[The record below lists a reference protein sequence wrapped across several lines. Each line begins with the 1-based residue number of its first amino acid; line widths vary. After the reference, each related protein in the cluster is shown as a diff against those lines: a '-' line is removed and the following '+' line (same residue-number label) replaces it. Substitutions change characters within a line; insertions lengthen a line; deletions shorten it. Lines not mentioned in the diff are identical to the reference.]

1 MKKMWV
7 VLAGNVPVC
16 IKKGEVFP
24 ITAFMNQRKN
34 IFIPIFDD
42 FHKARIFA
50 YRIKNR
56 DMLFAT
62 SVKIAEVKFYKDNQ
76 NGLIV

>member
-1 MKKMWV
+1 MKKMWI

-16 IKKGEVFP
+16 IKKGEIFP

-50 YRIKNR
+50 YRITVSYTH
-56 DMLFAT
+56 LT
-62 SVKIAEVKFYKDNQ
+62 LPTIYSV
-76 NGLIV
+76 

>member
-1 MKKMWV
+1 MKKMWI

-16 IKKGEVFP
+16 IRKGEVFP
-24 ITAFMNQRKN
+24 ITAFLNQRKN

-42 FHKARIFA
+42 LYKARVFA

-56 DMLFAT
+56 DILFAT
-62 SVKIAEVKFYKDNQ
+62 SVKIAEVKFYEDNQ
-76 NGLIV
+76 NKLII

>member
-1 MKKMWV
+1 MKKMWI

-16 IKKGEVFP
+16 IKKGEIFP
-24 ITAFMNQRKN
+24 ITAFINQRKN
-34 IFIPIFDD
+34 IFIPIFND
-42 FHKARIFA
+42 FNKARNFA

-62 SVKIAEVKFYKDNQ
+62 SVRITEVKFYED
-76 NGLIV
+76 